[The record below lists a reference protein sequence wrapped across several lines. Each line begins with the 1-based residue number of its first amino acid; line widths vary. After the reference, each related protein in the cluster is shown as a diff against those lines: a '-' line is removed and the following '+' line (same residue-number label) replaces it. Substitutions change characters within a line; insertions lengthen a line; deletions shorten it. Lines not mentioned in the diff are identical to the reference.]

1 MRTPRKTKIIATY
14 GPSVSDEET
23 LSQVIQAGTDCIR
36 INLAYGDENA
46 HKKAIDLIRRVSAE
60 RHIAVMFDIP
70 GPKLRLEL
78 HQPIKLKMGERLEIS
93 RTGGVRMSEDIP
105 FSCFKEGERIL
116 LKDGRFVLR
125 VEEVDE
131 EKIEAVAETPA
142 ELKDGEGIAF
152 PDTHLAIPS
161 FCERDEKFLRLAAEV
176 EVDWLSLSF
185 VASADDIE
193 RARSILDSEGAD
205 IPVIAK
211 IERREAV
218 ENLSAI
224 VEESDAIMVARGD
237 LGLSLGLDEVPSLQ
251 KKIIRTAVAAD
262 KVSIV
267 ATQML
272 QTMVQNPSPTRAE
285 VSDVANAVI
294 DGADALLLSGE
305 TAIGKYPVETVKRLS
320 SIIRRTESEP
330 ELLRRLP
337 SRLSTEAPIADAVS
351 AAAVRAAEELNAPLI
366 CPFTSSGRTPILLS
380 RYFPQANIVA
390 CTDSRRTAKR
400 LSIVR
405 GVTPHLLS
413 EFTTMEKM
421 FDEAKGSLVKGGH
434 ATEGDV
440 VVFVSGTPVG
450 VPGRTDT
457 LHIRRI

>member
-14 GPSVSDEET
+14 GPAVSDEKT
-23 LSQVIQAGTDCIR
+23 LSRIIEAGADCIR
-36 INLAYGDENA
+36 INLAYGDEDA
-46 HKKAIDLIRRVSAE
+46 HKKATSLIRRVSAE
-60 RHIAVMFDIP
+60 RHIAVLFDIP
-70 GPKLRLEL
+70 GPKLRIEL
-78 HQPIKLKMGERLEIS
+78 HRPVSLEPGERLKIS
-93 RTGGVRMSEDIP
+93 RTGGVRTSEEIP
-105 FSCFKEGERIL
+105 FSSLKEGERIL
-116 LKDGRFVLR
+116 LKDGRSVLR
-125 VEEVDE
+125 IEEVDE

-142 ELKDGEGIAF
+142 ELRDGEGIAF
-152 PDTHLAIPS
+152 PDSRLDIPS
-161 FCERDEKFLRLAAEV
+161 FCERDERLLRLAAEV

-185 VASADDIE
+185 VTSADDID
-193 RARSILDSEGAD
+193 RARALLDSEGAD
-205 IPVIAK
+205 IPIIAK

-224 VEESDAIMVARGD
+224 IEKSDAVMVARGD

-251 KKIIRTAVAAD
+251 KRLIRTAVATD
-262 KVSIV
+262 RISIV

-272 QTMVQNPSPTRAE
+272 QTMLQNPSPTRAE

-305 TAIGKYPVETVKRLS
+305 TAVGKYPVETVKRLS
-320 SIIRRTESEP
+320 SVIRRTESEP
-330 ELLRRLP
+330 ELLHRLP

-366 CPFTSSGRTPILLS
+366 CTFTSTGRTPILLS

-405 GVTPHLLS
+405 GVIPHLLS

-421 FDEAKGSLVKGGH
+421 FDEAKESLVKEGY
-434 ATEGDV
+434 ATEGNV
-440 VVFVSGTPVG
+440 VVFISGTPVG